1 MIELLYFKLL
11 QLLCFLDCF
20 VSFYLLVLIPP
31 EKVSEN
37 MWVPYTSVEEEVD
50 RRKEETISENA
61 YIVKP
66 MHWIQNLQRFAL
78 ATLHARF
85 PCQALE
91 TPSYFQALWAGT
103 RRWCA
108 GAFRP
113 AFGIHWPIPQCS
125 TTSSKPVCSQQYFDW
140 GAPSYLLPSAN
151 QPQDQFQLFGVATII
166 LARKMRFWWWR
177 TRQQH
182 TYRS

>member
-1 MIELLYFKLL
+1 
-11 QLLCFLDCF
+11 
-20 VSFYLLVLIPP
+20 VLIPP

-50 RRKEETISENA
+50 CRKEETISENA

-91 TPSYFQALWAGT
+91 TPSYFQAL
-103 RRWCA
+103 
-108 GAFRP
+108 
-113 AFGIHWPIPQCS
+113 
-125 TTSSKPVCSQQYFDW
+125 
-140 GAPSYLLPSAN
+140 
-151 QPQDQFQLFGVATII
+151 
-166 LARKMRFWWWR
+166 
-177 TRQQH
+177 
-182 TYRS
+182 